1 MCPFFQDDGAHFYH
15 HVPLVFAEINLKQQL
30 VDQLEKTQKNLH
42 SIKQQYEE
50 KMQVLQQQIKSIEV
64 ERDKML
70 KEIGMLVP
78 CKSKCT
84 VHVFSHSTCI
94 SVHLVIR

>member
-1 MCPFFQDDGAHFYH
+1 MCPFFQDDGAHFFLIL
-15 HVPLVFAEINLKQQL
+15 LVFAEIKLKQQL
-30 VDQLEKTQKNLH
+30 VDQLEKNLH

-50 KMQVLQQQIKSIEV
+50 KMQVLQQQSKSIEV
-64 ERDKML
+64 ERML

-84 VHVFSHSTCI
+84 VHVCSHSTCF
-94 SVHLVIR
+94 SVHLVIS

>member
-1 MCPFFQDDGAHFYH
+1 M
-15 HVPLVFAEINLKQQL
+15 
-30 VDQLEKTQKNLH
+30 DQLEKTQKNLH

-70 KEIGMLVP
+70 KEIGMLDLANPNVLYALIQP
-78 CKSKCT
+78 VS
-84 VHVFSHSTCI
+84 VFI
-94 SVHLVIR
+94 